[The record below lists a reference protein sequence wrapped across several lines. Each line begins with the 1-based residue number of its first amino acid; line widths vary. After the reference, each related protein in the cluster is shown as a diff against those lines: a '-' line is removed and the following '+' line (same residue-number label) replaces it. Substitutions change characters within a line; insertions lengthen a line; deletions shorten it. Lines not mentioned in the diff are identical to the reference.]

1 MARRFEL
8 AVHVL
13 IDGRVQRV
21 GYRAWT
27 EGQAQARRLGGW
39 VRNRTSGAVE
49 AIFAGPA
56 VDVAAMLEA
65 CQRGPL
71 NARVDRIEKRDA
83 SEDELAH
90 VVPGRFEVRETA

>member
-1 MARRFEL
+1 MAGPFER

-27 EGQAQARRLGGW
+27 EGQAQARGLSGW
-39 VRNRTSGAVE
+39 VRNCASGAVE

-56 VDVAAMLEA
+56 ADVAAMLEA

-71 NARVDRIEKRDA
+71 NAQVSRIDKRDA
-83 SEDELAH
+83 LQGEIADFG
-90 VVPGRFEVRETA
+90 PGRFEVRDTA